1 MRSSRRSWRR
11 SGRRRRSGCSACPLP
26 RRPARLSRSCR
37 HILASFDEHQ
47 LDRYECYRRSTLPRA
62 GVKKLASSVAGAAP
76 SVQTLIVL
84 AGLGKQFVGEL
95 VEEARR
101 VVSELTK
108 RAKEAKALFAA
119 RAAAARVVAAGGS
132 EEAQDA
138 AFEEGY
144 AAGYATERGVGGPLL
159 REHLLEAHRR
169 LVARGR
175 VITPRARLVPLLAG
189 RSAAGRVRF

>member
-1 MRSSRRSWRR
+1 
-11 SGRRRRSGCSACPLP
+11 
-26 RRPARLSRSCR
+26 
-37 HILASFDEHQ
+37 
-47 LDRYECYRRSTLPRA
+47 
-62 GVKKLASSVAGAAP
+62 VKKLASAVAGAAP

-101 VVSELTK
+101 VVGELTK
-108 RAKEAKALFAA
+108 RAKEAKALNAA
-119 RAAAARVVAAGGS
+119 RIAAGRVVAAGGD
-132 EEAQDA
+132 EAAQDA
-138 AFEEGY
+138 AFEAGY

-169 LVARGR
+169 LAARGR
-175 VITPRARLVPLLAG
+175 VITQRARWVPLLAG